1 MEIKCQCLT
10 IIVLLIITI
19 IQHSNAIDIS
29 NEILEVEKEMD
40 RKFGDFFRN
49 KRYIEIAYMFYFE
62 ILIKN
67 PLDCARIKLLL
78 ILRIHF

>member
-10 IIVLLIITI
+10 IIVLLIMTI

-40 RKFGDFFRN
+40 RKFGDFFKN
-49 KRYIEIAYMFYFE
+49 KRYIEIAYIFYFE
-62 ILIKN
+62 ILI
-67 PLDCARIKLLL
+67 IKSIGLC
-78 ILRIHF
+78 

>member
-10 IIVLLIITI
+10 IIVLLIMTI
-19 IQHSNAIDIS
+19 IHHSNAMDIS

-40 RKFGDFFRN
+40 RKFGDFFEN

-62 ILIKN
+62 ILIK
-67 PLDCARIKLLL
+67 
-78 ILRIHF
+78 IHWIVQE